1 MSEETPEVVRP
12 RKGGWAIPVLFGVVL
27 ALVAANAVTFVWLDG
42 LKQDVAAMRNSIDNE
57 MAKVRETATLSTA
70 SSRQSL
76 TDLRDELQKTRQQA
90 AAAAGQARKD
100 ALAHAEKLA
109 RQIQEEQTRQQA
121 QVASQL
127 TEVKD
132 AATTANSK
140 ISDVSTDVS
149 NVKTEVASTKTEL
162 EKTISELKSVRGDMG
177 VQSGLIATNSKE
189 LAALRALGDR
199 NYYEFRI
206 MRTKEF
212 QKVGNV
218 QLQLKKTDA
227 RRNKYTVDLIADD
240 KKVEKK
246 DKNTNEPVQF
256 YLAGS
261 RQPLEMVV
269 NEVTK
274 DQISGYISAPKVM
287 QARGN

>member
-1 MSEETPEVVRP
+1 MSEETPDVMRP
-12 RKGGWAIPVLFGVVL
+12 RKGGWAVPVLFGIVL

-42 LKQDVAAMRNSIDNE
+42 LKQDLATMRESITNE
-57 MAKVRETATLSTA
+57 MAKVHETATLSTA

-76 TDLRDELQKTRQQA
+76 TELRDDLQKTRQQA
-90 AAAAGQARKD
+90 SAAAGQARKD

-121 QVASQL
+121 QVAGQL
-127 TEVKD
+127 TEVKE

-149 NVKTEVASTKTEL
+149 NVRTEVASTKTEL
-162 EKTISELKSVRGDMG
+162 EKTISELKSVRGDLG
-177 VQSGLIATNSKE
+177 LQSGLIATNSRE

-199 NYYEFRI
+199 NYYEFR
-206 MRTKEF
+206 MMKSKQF

-218 QLQLKKTDA
+218 QLQLKKADVK
-227 RRNKYTVDLIADD
+227 RNKYTVDLIADD

-261 RQPLEMVV
+261 RQPLELVV
-269 NEVTK
+269 NEITK
-274 DQISGYISAPKVM
+274 DQISGYISAPKVV
-287 QARGN
+287 QARN

>member
-76 TDLRDELQKTRQQA
+76 TELRDELQKTRQQA

-100 ALAHAEKLA
+100 SLAHAEKLA

-121 QVASQL
+121 QVAGQL
-127 TEVKD
+127 TEVKE

-206 MRTKEF
+206 MKTKQF

-227 RRNKYTVDLIADD
+227 KRNKYTVDVIADD

-261 RQPLEMVV
+261 RQPLELVV

-274 DQISGYISAPKVM
+274 DQISGYISAPKVV
-287 QARGN
+287 QARN